1 VSQLSKSKMQ
11 RREGQRRLKRERE
24 LKVKEKEE
32 LEFAVLTIRRDKEAI
47 ERKTEE
53 TDEEIDVL
61 HAEMEKL

>member
-1 VSQLSKSKMQ
+1 MQ

>member
-1 VSQLSKSKMQ
+1 VSQLSKAKMQ

-24 LKVKEKEE
+24 EKVKEKEE

-61 HAEMEKL
+61 HEEMDKL

>member
-1 VSQLSKSKMQ
+1 MQ

-24 LKVKEKEE
+24 EKVKEKEE

-61 HAEMEKL
+61 HEEMDKL

>member
-1 VSQLSKSKMQ
+1 MQ

-53 TDEEIDVL
+53 NDEEIDVL

>member
-1 VSQLSKSKMQ
+1 MQ

-32 LEFAVLTIRRDKEAI
+32 LESAVLTIRRDKEAI

>member
-1 VSQLSKSKMQ
+1 MSQLSKSKMQ

>member
-1 VSQLSKSKMQ
+1 MQ

-61 HAEMEKL
+61 HEEMEKL

>member
-1 VSQLSKSKMQ
+1 VSQLSKAKMQ

-61 HAEMEKL
+61 HEEMEKL

>member
-1 VSQLSKSKMQ
+1 MQ

-24 LKVKEKEE
+24 LKLKEKEE

>member
-1 VSQLSKSKMQ
+1 VSQLSKAKMQ

>member
-1 VSQLSKSKMQ
+1 MSQLSKSKMQ

-53 TDEEIDVL
+53 NDEEIDVL

>member
-1 VSQLSKSKMQ
+1 MSQLSKAKMQ

>member
-1 VSQLSKSKMQ
+1 MQ
-11 RREGQRRLKRERE
+11 RREGQRKLKRERE